1 VAPPGN
7 QAANRENKLQPK
19 ATEGPGLLDTN
30 LSGAFDL
37 LIDYSYQHWARFKK

>member
-19 ATEGPGLLDTN
+19 ATGGPGLLDN
-30 LSGAFDL
+30 IISVSRIF
-37 LIDYSYQHWARFKK
+37 